1 MKVFI
6 FKFMLV
12 YFHRNV
18 YVLNAF
24 SVHVDNLL
32 CSNKTLYVNIN
43 SSSKF
48 VFIFECVIADLD
60 AIYLC
65 VLIDCVVA
73 DLDAIFLRV
82 IFKCV
87 VADYVAIYLWVIF
100 DVL

>member
-1 MKVFI
+1 MKIFI

-32 CSNKTLYVNIN
+32 CSNRTLYVNIN

-48 VFIFECVIADLD
+48 V
-60 AIYLC
+60 
-65 VLIDCVVA
+65 
-73 DLDAIFLRV
+73 
-82 IFKCV
+82 
-87 VADYVAIYLWVIF
+87 
-100 DVL
+100 